1 MLPIRRA
8 LTIAILF
15 PLSAPLALAPA
26 ARGSEQAGIVV
37 RVEAPQ
43 PRVLLGE
50 PVTIIA
56 SLANEA
62 DQPIV
67 ISPVMGL
74 EGSFLKLWVGDP
86 SGCVRR
92 YQPYVL
98 ATVEHVP
105 VLFYPGQSV
114 AETYTLLSNWEG
126 RHAFP
131 SAGRYEVSATF
142 DRDNRSLRSNTLT
155 IEVLEP
161 QGIDAEAF
169 PLVFADD
176 SAQFLG
182 VQSYHYQEGIADLR
196 NLLSDYPNCTYA
208 PYAAYALAH
217 RASRESLFSEGP
229 GMIERIPPNYD
240 EAIAGF
246 ERIVREWPDSAV
258 ADDAQF
264 DLART
269 YFDMGERDRARQA
282 LTLFFD
288 RFAPT
293 SQHLAQAV
301 YLSERLEWEEEY
313 RGPASR
319 QSEWVPVDDIGL
331 PLRAR
336 MIPLAGPGTVL
347 FTYGETIVEVQAGR
361 DTANLGPHRV
371 PLTHRAELD
380 GGRLLV
386 PASSNEAAKSTQSG
400 HTSLTDQSND
410 LSRIR
415 ASAVE

>member
-37 RVEAPQ
+37 RIEAPQ

-50 PVTIIA
+50 PVTIVA
-56 SLANEA
+56 SLANEG

-74 EGSFLKLWVGDP
+74 EASFLKLWVRDP
-86 SGCVRR
+86 RGYLRQ
-92 YQPYVL
+92 YQPFGHADVEYTRVL
-98 ATVEHVP
+98 
-105 VLFYPGQSV
+105 LYPGQSV
-114 AETYTLLSNWEG
+114 AQTCALLWSWDG

-131 SAGRYEVSATF
+131 TAGRYEVSATF
-142 DRDNRSLRSNTLT
+142 DHDDRSLRSNTLI

-176 SAQFLG
+176 SARFLAL
-182 VQSYHYQEGIADLR
+182 QSYQHQEGIANLR
-196 NLLSDYPNCTYA
+196 KLLFDYPNCTYA

-217 RASRESLFSEGP
+217 RASREGLFSEGP
-229 GMIERIPPNYD
+229 GTIERIPPNQD
-240 EAIAGF
+240 EAIAAF

-264 DLART
+264 DLPRT
-269 YFDMGERDRARQA
+269 YFDMEERDRARQA
-282 LTLFFD
+282 LVLFFD
-288 RFAPT
+288 HFAPT

-301 YLSERLEWEEEY
+301 YLSEELEWEEKY
-313 RGPASR
+313 TGPGSLPT
-319 QSEWVPVDDIGL
+319 EWVPVDDIGL
-331 PLRAR
+331 PLRAT
-336 MIPLAGPGTVL
+336 MIPLAGPATVL

-361 DTANLGPHRV
+361 DTANLGAHRV
-371 PLTHRAELD
+371 PFTHRPKLD
-380 GGRLLV
+380 GGRVFV
-386 PASSNEAAKSTQSG
+386 PASFARLLPRLLERGSEVYPV
-400 HTSLTDQSND
+400 
-410 LSRIR
+410 R
-415 ASAVE
+415 AHQLNRPIE